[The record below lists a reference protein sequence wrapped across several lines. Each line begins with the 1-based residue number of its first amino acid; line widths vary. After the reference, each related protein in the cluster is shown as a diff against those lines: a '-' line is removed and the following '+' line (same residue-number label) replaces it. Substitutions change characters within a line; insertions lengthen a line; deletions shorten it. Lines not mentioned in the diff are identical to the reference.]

1 MTEKKKR
8 KKRILTEEHKEK
20 IRQSML
26 ENGYTHSPKTRK
38 IMSEMRRSYWEK
50 RSEEN
55 DLV

>member
-1 MTEKKKR
+1 MAEKKKR
-8 KKRILTEEHKEK
+8 KTRILTKEHKEK

-26 ENGYTHSPKTRK
+26 ANGYTHSPKTRK
-38 IMSEMRRSYWEK
+38 IMSEMRKEYWEK